1 MDLLRDLFHYDF
13 LRNAFL
19 AGTIVAVAAGVVGYF
34 VVLRQLSFAAH
45 ALAHI
50 GFSGATGAAWLGI
63 PVIIGMVGF
72 TVIAAIGIGMLGERL
87 RGRDVAVGTVLA
99 FATGLG
105 YLFIS
110 QTTKLAGRATS
121 ILFGD
126 LLAVSSDALA
136 VTVGLA
142 IGTLGAVVLVYRPL
156 LFASID
162 PDVAETRG
170 VPVRLLGV
178 GFLVVLALTVST
190 AVQVVGVLLIFALL
204 VTPAATAQR
213 LTARPGRGAALA
225 VLFAVASV
233 WVGLTIAYLIPW
245 PPSFFITAVAFL
257 LYLLAVGGRPL
268 VRVSAA
274 QSRRRLGG
282 TSPFPL
288 AITRRS
294 ER

>member
-63 PVIIGMVGF
+63 PVIIGMVAF

-233 WVGLTIAYLIPW
+233 WVGLTLAYLIPW

>member
-1 MDLLRDLFHYDF
+1 MV
-13 LRNAFL
+13 AFTVV
-19 AGTIVAVAAGVVGYF
+19 AAVA
-34 VVLRQLSFAAH
+34 
-45 ALAHI
+45 I
-50 GFSGATGAAWLGI
+50 GL
-63 PVIIGMVGF
+63 
-72 TVIAAIGIGMLGERL
+72 LGERL

-105 YLFIS
+105 YLFLS

-126 LLAVSSDALA
+126 LLAVSSDAL
-136 VTVGLA
+136 VVIVGLA
-142 IGTLGAVVLVYRPL
+142 VGALLALALVYRPL

-213 LTARPGRGAALA
+213 LTARPGRGVALA
-225 VLFAVASV
+225 TLFAVASV
-233 WVGLTIAYLIPW
+233 WVGLTLAYLIPW
-245 PPSFFITAVAFL
+245 PPSFFITTTSFL
-257 LYLLAVGGRPL
+257 LYLLAVCYRPA
-268 VRVSAA
+268 VGSPATRS
-274 QSRRRLGG
+274 SRWR
-282 TSPFPL
+282 
-288 AITRRS
+288 
-294 ER
+294 